1 MKPPVITTAKQPR
14 PAITP
19 AAVIKDVL
27 KSAVSRGP
35 VLGAMVR
42 PALLIQFWPLADHL
56 RKQLSDSFKPAI
68 SLQLQPPDPL
78 DSGVNCFD
86 PARHQRMRLIERTL
100 LWRSLHPTR
109 GG

>member
-19 AAVIKDVL
+19 VAVIKDVL

-42 PALLIQFWPLADHL
+42 PALLTQFWPLADHL
-56 RKQLSDSFKPAI
+56 RKQLSDSFKSAVSLAI
-68 SLQLQPPDPL
+68 ECCVRRTDGATSSSLQ
-78 DSGVNCFD
+78 
-86 PARHQRMRLIERTL
+86 TL
-100 LWRSLHPTR
+100 SIR
-109 GG
+109 G

>member
-56 RKQLSDSFKPAI
+56 RKQLSDSFKPAV

-86 PARHQRMRLIERTL
+86 PARHETDA
-100 LWRSLHPTR
+100 SD
-109 GG
+109 

>member
-27 KSAVSRGP
+27 KSAAFRGP

-42 PALLIQFWPLADHL
+42 PALLTPFWPLAAHL
-56 RKQLSDSFKPAI
+56 CKQLSDSVKPA
-68 SLQLQPPDPL
+68 
-78 DSGVNCFD
+78 VFD
-86 PARHQRMRLIERTL
+86 LRI
-100 LWRSLHPTR
+100 
-109 GG
+109 

>member
-19 AAVIKDVL
+19 VAVIKDVL

-42 PALLIQFWPLADHL
+42 PALLTQFWPLADHL
-56 RKQLSDSFKPAI
+56 RKQLSDSFKPAVSLGI
-68 SLQLQPPDPL
+68 DCCVWRTDGATSSSLQ
-78 DSGVNCFD
+78 
-86 PARHQRMRLIERTL
+86 TL
-100 LWRSLHPTR
+100 SIR
-109 GG
+109 G